1 MPASCSR
8 QAEAITTSAS
18 RALIAWSATIAGAT
32 PRRSS
37 SRKIRSA
44 TFSTIWT
51 CTHEWSDIPSRV
63 AFVCWTSHQALS
75 WSSALA
81 ASSSAWSLRLP
92 RAGARSRISAVPSR
106 GVSATNQPLEQ
117 VAGLA
122 RVDAVLALVAAR
134 LLLVG
139 EGEDELLARGA
150 EVAGDLGER
159 DERRVLHDA
168 GHARSLRKRPVA
180 ARGRDLD
187 GGGGDDHVGEDVS
200 KRHRGRRDRDPLERP
215 APRVAGQDRDG
226 GAGRQQRRDDEG
238 EAERLRHRLGEGLV
252 RARAEPVVL
261 GALLAGEGGAAVVDR

>member
-37 SRKIRSA
+37 SRKIPSA
-44 TFSTIWT
+44 PCSPTCT
-51 CTHEWSDIPSRV
+51 CTHEGSDVPSRV

-117 VAGLA
+117 IACLA
-122 RVDAVLALVAAR
+122 RVDPVLALVPAR

-139 EGEDELLARGA
+139 QSEDELLARGA
-150 EVAGDLGER
+150 EVARDLVER

-168 GHARSLRKRPVA
+168 GRARPPRQGAVVA
-180 ARGRDLD
+180 RVRDLH
-187 GGGGDDHVGEDVS
+187 G
-200 KRHRGRRDRDPLERP
+200 GRRDHD
-215 APRVAGQDRDG
+215 AQ
-226 GAGRQQRRDDEG
+226 
-238 EAERLRHRLGEGLV
+238 H
-252 RARAEPVVL
+252 
-261 GALLAGEGGAAVVDR
+261 